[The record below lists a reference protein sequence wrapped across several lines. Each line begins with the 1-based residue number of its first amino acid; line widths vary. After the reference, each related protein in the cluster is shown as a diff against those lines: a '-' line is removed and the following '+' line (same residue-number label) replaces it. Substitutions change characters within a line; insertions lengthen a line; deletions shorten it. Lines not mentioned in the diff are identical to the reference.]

1 MRLLRLQGGRRSTIK
16 TLAALPPPFK
26 FACSVSGRPGM
37 HAVATMMPATRL
49 ATHRPNL
56 KAGSVYSLTGFD
68 VARCN
73 PNYRL
78 SDSSL
83 LIRFSDSTYF
93 KEVTDPAVPSPPES
107 FRFRNH
113 SEMLGLANTNNQL
126 PDLIGDITDV
136 KSTVTDPPQGS
147 MTMSLFDA
155 QAVNIHNQLE
165 KMRGDPRVVVAT
177 SVNPKMGGGG

>member
-1 MRLLRLQGGRRSTIK
+1 
-16 TLAALPPPFK
+16 
-26 FACSVSGRPGM
+26 
-37 HAVATMMPATRL
+37 MMPATIDVNRL

-83 LIRFSDSTYF
+83 LIWFSDSTYF

-126 PDLIGDITDV
+126 PGNSYLIYFSEYQI
-136 KSTVTDPPQGS
+136 
-147 MTMSLFDA
+147 
-155 QAVNIHNQLE
+155 
-165 KMRGDPRVVVAT
+165 R
-177 SVNPKMGGGG
+177 